1 MERSRDIR
9 ITIGPSK
16 EYDPNEPLCLPKID
30 ELNQQAGLQDYY
42 CTGELHAGKFV
53 KISRKGVMNLCETRV
68 YTLAEGKSQVKY
80 HSGKLNGTVRLTEQL
95 GYTQYVSGMG
105 SN

>member
-1 MERSRDIR
+1 MHLERIRDIH

-53 KISRKGVMNLCETRV
+53 KISREGVMNLCEAIV
-68 YTLAEGKSQVKY
+68 STLTEGKSQVRY
-80 HSGKLNGTVRLTEQL
+80 HSGKLNGTVRLT
-95 GYTQYVSGMG
+95 
-105 SN
+105 